1 MPSKYTI
8 ELCKSVSATLPL
20 EDKRDFEEAKKGF
33 IAKPLYKN
41 IMADAGN
48 VGARRGPGDADREL
62 ARLSG
67 HQR

>member
-8 ELCKSVSATLPL
+8 ELCKSVSAMLPL
-20 EDKRDFEEAKKGF
+20 EDKRDFEEEKKGF

-41 IMADAGN
+41 IMADAVN
-48 VGARRGPGDADREL
+48 VGARRDPGDVNREL
-62 ARLSG
+62 ARLPG